1 MLHQWEVKHKNL
13 DLSTDLIK
21 GKLAT
26 MKKLKK
32 KTDVFSVSPLPE
44 QNGICSDKGLMLET
58 SVNYG
63 VVFDKFLLVG
73 YELIITSLAP
83 CALII
88 QHALVEYS
96 STCNC

>member
-32 KTDVFSVSPLPE
+32 RDVLSVSPLPE
-44 QNGICSDKGLMLET
+44 QNDICSDKGLMLGT

-73 YELIITSLAP
+73 YELIITTLAP
-83 CALII
+83 RALII

-96 STCNC
+96 ST